1 MDTEAS
7 CGGGSPFTT
16 LAPAKQAEYLA
27 LLAQDARL
35 LQFSLEAQDAATQT
49 IGDSLQRAL
58 EQAMDADGPDE
69 AQGAQRTLE

>member
-35 LQFSLEAQDAATQT
+35 AA
-49 IGDSLQRAL
+49 LQRANGVVNRGLDGRRQRQQVAL
-58 EQAMDADGPDE
+58 EIVQVAL
-69 AQGAQRTLE
+69 QVF